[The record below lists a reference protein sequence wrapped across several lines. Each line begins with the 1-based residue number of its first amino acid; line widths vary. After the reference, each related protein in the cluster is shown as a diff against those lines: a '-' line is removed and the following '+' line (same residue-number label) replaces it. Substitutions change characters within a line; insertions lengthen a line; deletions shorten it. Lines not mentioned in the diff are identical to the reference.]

1 MDSEFIKAAKAALNR
16 FREQRALKRFEERT
30 ITSPGVESARAEKP
44 DTADTSKDN
53 SAEKSPR
60 RLKKVEGDEWIWD
73 YDASKATG
81 LTLDE
86 IRKHAEII
94 GNTDAE
100 LARLMFFDTNKE
112 TGEIENYCF
121 QPPAINAIVDKVQR
135 ENDEVQPPPNL
146 YVDGKIKACGTILDY
161 ADVSQWTRRP
171 LPIFRNHFID
181 SERCSLKSKKYS
193 DRAFMCKDCKERC
206 GGKEVRFGNGN
217 LNCREIDY
225 IFHCHG
231 IGAKYRHDFTELGL
245 EPLIDVLYLG
255 VDELTGKVVFPLTA
269 ELYTTISLKDLR
281 ERTQRA
287 KILLAHYNR
296 ALVKRSD
303 GTIEGA
309 CFPYEFRQSCVAMPY
324 VDNRIYSTD
333 GRIIYAYCAGLK
345 KNCQPTLPFEP
356 ST

>member
-1 MDSEFIKAAKAALNR
+1 MEIKKIRQIAENFLANWLAEYGN
-16 FREQRALKRFEERT
+16 ERDGPATST
-30 ITSPGVESARAEKP
+30 IP
-44 DTADTSKDN
+44 TSK
-53 SAEKSPR
+53 R
-60 RLKKVEGDEWIWD
+60 RLKKVDGDNWI
-73 YDASKATG
+73 YDTAAVKVTG

-86 IRKHAEII
+86 IRKHAKII

-146 YVDGKIKACGTILDY
+146 YVDGKIKACDTILDY
-161 ADVSQWTRRP
+161 ADVSKWTRQP
-171 LPIFRNHFID
+171 LTVKRNHFID
-181 SERCSLKSKKYS
+181 SERCSVKHKQYS
-193 DRAFMCKDCKERC
+193 SRDFICKDCRERF
-206 GGKEVRFGNGN
+206 GGREVRFGNGK

-255 VDELTGKVVFPLTA
+255 VDELTGKVVFPLTD

-309 CFPYEFRQSCVAMPY
+309 CFPYEFCQKCAAMPY

-345 KNCQPTLPFEP
+345 KGYQPTLPFEP

>member
-1 MDSEFIKAAKAALNR
+1 MESEFIRAVKA
-16 FREQRALKRFEERT
+16 ALKRFAERT
-30 ITSPGVESARAEKP
+30 IISPGVESARENKSTSP
-44 DTADTSKDN
+44 DTSKDN

-60 RLKKVEGDEWIWD
+60 RLKKVEGDDWIWD

-86 IRKHAEII
+86 IRKHAKTIYD
-94 GNTDAE
+94 TDAE
-100 LARLMFFDTNKE
+100 LSRLMFADINNE
-112 TGEIENYCF
+112 TGEFENYCF
-121 QPPAINAIVDKVQR
+121 QPPVINAIVDRVQR
-135 ENDEVQPPPNL
+135 EIEEVQPPPNL
-146 YVDGKIKACGTILDY
+146 YVDGKIKACGTVLDY
-161 ADVSQWTRRP
+161 ADVSKWTRRP
-171 LPIFRNHFID
+171 LPIFRNHFVS

-193 DRAFMCKDCKERC
+193 ERAFICRDCKERF
-206 GGKEVRFGNGN
+206 GGKEVRFGNGD

-255 VDELTGKVVFPLTA
+255 VDDLKGEVVFPLTY
-269 ELYTTISLKDLR
+269 ELYTTIPLKDLR

-303 GTIEGA
+303 GTIEGT
-309 CFPYEFRQSCVAMPY
+309 CFPYEFRQSCAAMPY

-345 KNCQPTLPFEP
+345 KDYQPTLPFEP